1 MGQTSAAGTK
11 GWIAAACAGVI
22 AGLAAAHAH
31 GPSAPTMAPVQVVDR
46 SLKGDRLDAT
56 FSPALDARASG
67 RIALRHLFERVR
79 NLELRETCE
88 PPASPIVD
96 PRLANLPGRCLT

>member
-1 MGQTSAAGTK
+1 MAQTSAVGAK
-11 GWIAAACAGVI
+11 GWVAAALAGVI

-31 GPSAPTMAPVQVVDR
+31 GPLAPTIAPAQVVDH
-46 SLKGDRLDAT
+46 SQKGDRLDAR
-56 FSPALDARASG
+56 FSPALDVRASG
-67 RIALRHLFERVR
+67 RMALRHLFERVR
-79 NLELRETCE
+79 SLELRETCE